1 MSHTHDTGLLAMMLV
16 VALTAGGC
24 DAKSEPV
31 RGIDSALDST
41 PPATAATELT
51 EPIFSTESAQEVA
64 LAETAAQ
71 SPLPSPAAQP
81 VEHETTHWEEIPL
94 FAANSPFDTDYQAPV
109 VKEGKRLWAQSFR
122 WEKAP
127 DLVVEKWL
135 DEQPRIEGKY
145 VLIEFWATWCGPC
158 RRSIGLLN
166 HFHEKY
172 GDELTVIGISDETEE
187 DVLKMEEPKIE
198 FHRAID
204 TQARMKDA
212 LGVFGIPHAILL
224 EPEGY
229 IIWEGFPLLEGYQLT
244 DQVIEKILEVGRKQ
258 KAAGTVGP

>member
-1 MSHTHDTGLLAMMLV
+1 MSHAHDTGLLTVMLA

-24 DAKSEPV
+24 GEKSEPV
-31 RGIDSALDST
+31 QEIDSTAE
-41 PPATAATELT
+41 PATPATGAT
-51 EPIFSTESAQEVA
+51 GPITSTESPEEIA
-64 LAETAAQ
+64 LAENVGQ
-71 SPLPSPAAQP
+71 SSLPSPAAQSAH
-81 VEHETTHWEEIPL
+81 HETTQWEEIPL

-127 DLVVEKWL
+127 DFVVEKWL
-135 DEQPRIEGKY
+135 DEEPQFEGKY

-158 RRSIGLLN
+158 RRSIPLLN
-166 HFHEKY
+166 RFHEKY
-172 GDELTVIGISDETEE
+172 GDELTVIGISEETEE
-187 DVLKMEEPKIE
+187 DVLKMKEPKIE
-198 FHRAID
+198 FARAID

-229 IIWEGFPLLEGYQLT
+229 IIWEGFPLLEDYELT
-244 DQVIEKILEVGRKQ
+244 DEVIEKILEVGRKQ
-258 KAAGTVGP
+258 KNG